1 MPLTGSDLSE
11 HYVNFSEFIY
21 HFLVIVD
28 NQKYAAVGLSN
39 TKMCNC
45 LDLIIRMRYIF
56 IKEIVKY
63 SSSKL
68 ITMTPVINKTFG
80 QGWDDLYTLNTMA
93 LKINYQSHYS
103 NILFMMT

>member
-1 MPLTGSDLSE
+1 MVCQRDGTHRIMSP
-11 HYVNFSEFIY
+11 

-39 TKMCNC
+39 TKICDC

-103 NILFMMT
+103 NILFMMI